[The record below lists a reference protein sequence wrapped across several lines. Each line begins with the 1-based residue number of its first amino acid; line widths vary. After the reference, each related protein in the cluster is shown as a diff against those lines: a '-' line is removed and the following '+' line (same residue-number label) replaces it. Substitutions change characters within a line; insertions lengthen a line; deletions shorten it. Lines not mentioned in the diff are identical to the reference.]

1 MSISSLDSP
10 PQETIKADRLGFAGF
25 VLDRGAGRLL
35 GQDGEVRLRP
45 QAFRLLE
52 VLLEA
57 APRILSQDELL
68 DQAWGVEHLSP
79 ASVKQA
85 VSEIRQALGDDPAR
99 PSIIETVHR
108 RGYRVIAPVRPVVRT
123 PDLSTRP
130 LAAVPREE
138 SAEETELP
146 AAPEPGPAPAPRPL
160 RRMAALLAVLAL
172 AAFSFG
178 VAARFL
184 PEDPGTRPAPARAAA
199 PARPALAILGFKN
212 LSADPQDDWLSGALS
227 EILAFE
233 LTAAGRVRMIP
244 GEAVASMKRELA
256 LSGSENHSRSGLGR
270 IARNLGTD
278 LVLTGSYLKEEGGR
292 LRLQVLLQDARTGET
307 VAWAREAGTR
317 EELAGLA
324 AAAARSLQATVGG
337 NAAAGAVPAEAATLA
352 TSAESLRLYA
362 EALERLRQWDAPA
375 ALALLERAAALDP
388 GSPFIQDA
396 LADAAFRLGFE
407 ARAREA
413 AGRAAELAGDLPQP
427 IRLGIEARSHEM
439 RGEWERAA
447 TIYTELRRAFPDD
460 LEHGLRLAKAQ
471 LSAGRTP
478 AALATIAGL
487 RRLAPPAGDDP
498 RLDLTEGD
506 ALFRLGEYQRT
517 LEATERGIAG
527 AERRGMF
534 LVAAAG
540 RFDRAWALSRLG
552 RPAEALADFAA
563 SRTLFL
569 RTGDRGAAAA
579 SQVGRAAVLQATGRT
594 AEAWKAYEEALSTL
608 RAAGDRRREAK
619 ALNNFA
625 VVLGEEGDYAGV
637 TPLLERSLEIKRE
650 VGDLQGAAMTLVG
663 LGNLLRVRGELRGAH
678 LRIEEA
684 LDLSRSL
691 NDAHVIAYALRAF
704 ARLLSKE
711 GRTAEARSALE
722 EAIWLTSRMGEKDG
736 TAEARLALGELEAQS
751 GRPDR
756 AREQYEKALAEF
768 QELDEPGDTAFTL
781 LRLGGLNQEQKRYED
796 ARTRYRE
803 ALLLARKIKNDFY
816 AAHCHIGLAEVA
828 ALLER
833 PDAARAEYRKALAL
847 FEAQKNEEEAGKVR
861 EALAGLDRAG
871 AKPS

>member
-1 MSISSLDSP
+1 M
-10 PQETIKADRLGFAGF
+10 KAGRLGFAGF
-25 VLDRGAGRLL
+25 VLDRGSGRLL

-108 RGYRVIAPVRPVVRT
+108 RGYRVITPVRPLLRT

-130 LAAVPREE
+130 ITAVPREE
-138 SAEETELP
+138 EEASPEPEAAPAQAAPEAPGIPAP
-146 AAPEPGPAPAPRPL
+146 AAPPSRPL
-160 RRMAALLAVLAL
+160 RRGGALLAVLAL
-172 AAFSFG
+172 GALSLG
-178 VAARFL
+178 VASRFL
-184 PEDPGTRPAPARAAA
+184 PDAPGTFPAPSRAAA
-199 PARPALAILGFKN
+199 PVSRPALAILGFKN
-212 LSADPQDDWLSGALS
+212 LSGDPQDDWLSGALS

-233 LTAAGRVRMIP
+233 LTAAGRVRLIP
-244 GEAVASMKRELA
+244 GETVAAMKRELA

-278 LVLTGSYLKEEGGR
+278 LVLTGSYLEEQGGR

-317 EELAGLA
+317 EELTGLA
-324 AAAARSLQATVGG
+324 TAAARGLQATLGG
-337 NAAAGAVPAEAATLA
+337 GSAAPAAPAAPDATLA
-352 TSAESLRLYA
+352 ASAESLHLYA
-362 EALERLRQWDAPA
+362 GALERLRLWDAPA
-375 ALALLERAAALDP
+375 ALALLERAAAIDP
-388 GSPFIQDA
+388 RSPFVQDA

-413 AGRAAELAGDLPQP
+413 SGRAAELAKGLPQQV
-427 IRLGIEARSHEM
+427 RLGIEARSHEI
-439 RGEWERAA
+439 RGDWDRAA
-447 TIYTELRRAFPDD
+447 SIYTDLRRAWPDD
-460 LEHGLRLAKAQ
+460 LEHGLRLARAQ

-487 RRLAPPAGDDP
+487 RRLASPAGDDP
-498 RLDLTEGD
+498 RLDLAEGD
-506 ALFRLGEYQRT
+506 AFFRLGEYRRA
-517 LEATERGIAG
+517 LEAQERGIAG

-540 RFDRAWALSRLG
+540 RFDRGWSLARLG
-552 RPAEALADFAA
+552 RQAEALADFAA
-563 SRTLFL
+563 ARTLYL

-579 SQVGRAAVLQATGRT
+579 SQLGRASVLQATGRS
-594 AEAWKAYEEALSTL
+594 AEAWKSYEEAISTL

-625 VVLGEEGDYAGV
+625 SVLGEEGDYAGV

-663 LGNLLRVRGELRGAH
+663 ISNLLRVRGDLRGAR
-678 LRIEEA
+678 LRVEEA

-691 NDAHVIAYALRAF
+691 DDSFATAYALRAF
-704 ARLLSKE
+704 ARLLTKE

-722 EAIWLTSRMGEKDG
+722 EAIGLTSRMGEGDG
-736 TAEARLALGELEAQS
+736 TAEARLALGELEAKS

-756 AREQYEKALAEF
+756 ARAQFEQALAEF
-768 QELDEPGDTAFTL
+768 QRLDEPGDAAFSL
-781 LRLGGLNQEQKRYED
+781 IRLGGLSQDQKRYED

-803 ALLLARKIKNDFY
+803 ALILAQKIKNDFY
-816 AAHCHIGLAEVA
+816 AAHCHVGLAEVA
-828 ALLER
+828 ALLAR
-833 PDAARAEYRKALAL
+833 PDAARAEYRRALAL
-847 FEAQKNEEEAGKVR
+847 WEEQKNEEEAAKVR
-861 EALAGLDRAG
+861 KALAELAG
-871 AKPS
+871 KQS